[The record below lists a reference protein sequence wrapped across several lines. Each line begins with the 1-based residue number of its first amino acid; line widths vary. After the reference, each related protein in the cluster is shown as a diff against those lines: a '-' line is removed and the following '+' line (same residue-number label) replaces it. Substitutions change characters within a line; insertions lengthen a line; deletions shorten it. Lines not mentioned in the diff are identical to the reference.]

1 MQIRGREILG
11 FAIENKACGLYW
23 DLGKGEQSMELTG
36 RRCLVTGGGR
46 GIGRGI
52 ALSLAREG
60 AKVALLA
67 RTETEL
73 DETAALVEQT
83 GVEVLKLQADVSQRE
98 QVDAAI
104 EKMLVAWGGVEVLV
118 NNAGIQGP
126 MGRVEEVDPEAWMQ
140 VMQVNLGGCFYATRK
155 VLPTMIAQGYGKIIN
170 LSGGGAVGPRPFF
183 SAYSASKAAVVRFS
197 ENVAGEVAK
206 HNIDINSIAPGA
218 VHTRMLDERLEAGTA
233 VGEQEIEIDQRLVQE
248 GGTDPERPAALV
260 VYLASAR
267 SDGLSGRL
275 LAAVWD
281 PWEDFDIEAVM
292 ATEAFTVR
300 RLKQEDC

>member
-1 MQIRGREILG
+1 
-11 FAIENKACGLYW
+11 
-23 DLGKGEQSMELTG
+23 MELAG

-46 GIGRGI
+46 GIGRAI
-52 ALSLAREG
+52 ALALAREG

-67 RTETEL
+67 RTEAEL
-73 DETAALVEQT
+73 DETAALVEEL
-83 GVEVLKLQADVSQRE
+83 GAEVLPLQADVGQRE

-104 EKMLVAWGGVEVLV
+104 EKMLAEWDGVEVLV

-126 MGRVEEVDPEAWMQ
+126 LGRVEEVDPEAWMQ
-140 VMQVNLGGCFYATRK
+140 VIQVNLGGCFYVTRK

-197 ENVAGEVAK
+197 ENLAGEVAE
-206 HNIDINSIAPGA
+206 HGIDINSIAPGA
-218 VHTRMLDERLEAGTA
+218 VNTRMLDERLEAGTA
-233 VGEQEIEIDQRLVQE
+233 VGGQEMKIDQRLLEE
-248 GGTDPERPAALV
+248 GGTKPERPAALV

-281 PWEDFDIEAVM
+281 PWDDFDVAAVM
-292 ATEAFTVR
+292 GTEAFTVR

>member
-1 MQIRGREILG
+1 MQLR
-11 FAIENKACGLYW
+11 
-23 DLGKGEQSMELTG
+23 G

-46 GIGRGI
+46 GIGRVI
-52 ALSLAREG
+52 ALALAREG

-73 DETAALVEQT
+73 AATAVMVEETGA
-83 GVEVLKLQADVSQRE
+83 EVLKLRADVGQRQE
-98 QVDAAI
+98 VDAAVG
-104 EKMLVAWGGVEVLV
+104 KMLAAWGGVEVLV

-126 MGRVEEVDPEAWMQ
+126 MGRVEEVDPEAWMEAI
-140 VMQVNLGGCFYATRK
+140 QVNLGGCFYCTRK

-183 SAYSASKAAVVRFS
+183 SAYSASKAGIVRFS
-197 ENVAGEVAK
+197 ENLAGEVAE
-206 HNIDINSIAPGA
+206 HGIDVNSIAPGA
-218 VHTRMLDERLEAGTA
+218 VNTRMLDERLEAGTA
-233 VGEQEIEIDQRLVQE
+233 VGGQEIEIDQRLLQE

-260 VYLASAR
+260 VYLASSR

-281 PWEDFDIEAVM
+281 PWEDLDIEAVM

-300 RLKQEDC
+300 RLKREDC

>member
-1 MQIRGREILG
+1 MKL
-11 FAIENKACGLYW
+11 A
-23 DLGKGEQSMELTG
+23 G

-46 GIGRGI
+46 GIGRAI
-52 ALSLAREG
+52 ALALAREG

-67 RTETEL
+67 RTEAEL
-73 DETAALVEQT
+73 DETAALVEEL
-83 GVEVLKLQADVSQRE
+83 GAEVLPLQADVGQRE

-104 EKMLVAWGGVEVLV
+104 EKMLAEWDGVEVLV

-126 MGRVEEVDPEAWMQ
+126 LGRVEEVDPEAWMQ
-140 VMQVNLGGCFYATRK
+140 VIQVNLGGCFYVTRK

-197 ENVAGEVAK
+197 ENLAGEVAE
-206 HNIDINSIAPGA
+206 HGIDINSIAPGA
-218 VHTRMLDERLEAGTA
+218 VNTRMLDERLEAGTA
-233 VGEQEIEIDQRLVQE
+233 VGGQEMKIDQRLLEE
-248 GGTDPERPAALV
+248 GGTKPERPAALV

-281 PWEDFDIEAVM
+281 PWEDFDVAAVM